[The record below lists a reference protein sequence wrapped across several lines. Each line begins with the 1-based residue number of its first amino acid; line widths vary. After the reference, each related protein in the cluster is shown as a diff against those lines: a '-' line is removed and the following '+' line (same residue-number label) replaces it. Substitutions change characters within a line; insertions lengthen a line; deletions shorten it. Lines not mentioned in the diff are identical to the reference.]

1 MPAQP
6 EIQSPPRDDLV
17 RENPG
22 VTVSQNGGGPKL
34 VGTIVP
40 FNQWTEINSAYE
52 GHFLERFAP
61 GALTKTFQDRADR
74 IQVLFQHGKDPQVGD
89 KPLGTISR
97 IDHQTDGTHYEV
109 DLLDTGYVRELIPGL
124 EAGLYGTSVRFRVLK
139 EEFVKEPGRS
149 DHNPEGLP
157 ERTVKEA
164 FVREFGPVTF
174 PAYETAKAGMRSR
187 TDEWLLDRLAPQVAA
202 RFGLSPSM
210 MDMLTPRQAVEMAR
224 AASGAAS
231 WPLNEDRN
239 RAWDAAA
246 ADQRIRAWASSD
258 GSGDATKM
266 NWGKYASVHFW
277 RDAANAEAFGGYK
290 LLFCDVVNGDVQAI
304 WRAVTACAAVMQ
316 GGRGGVDMPPADMGG
331 VRSRIGGYYAKAST
345 AFNEQL
351 TPPWAGRDNDETG
364 DVIVAD
370 PDNPDEPDGDE
381 PEASEAE
388 QGADPDVTPE
398 PTPQPEPAAATPRST
413 RAFTNP
419 EWEEYLR
426 WKSLT

>member
-1 MPAQP
+1 MAAHT
-6 EIQSPPRDDLV
+6 EIQSPPRDDLI

-97 IDHQTDGTHYEV
+97 VDHKADGTHYEV

-174 PAYETAKAGMRSR
+174 PAYGAAKAGMRSR
-187 TDEWLLDRLAPQVAA
+187 TDEWLIDKLAPHIQQHATSDTVASWLA
-202 RFGLSPSM
+202 PLIRHELE
-210 MDMLTPRQAVEMAR
+210 QR
-224 AASGAAS
+224 AASGSAS
-231 WPLNEDRN
+231 WPLNDDRN

-258 GSGDATKM
+258 GSGDAATM

-277 RDAANAEAFGGYK
+277 RDAGNAEAFGGYK

-331 VRSRIGGYYAKAST
+331 VRSRIGSYYSKASDT
-345 AFNEQL
+345 FNEEL
-351 TPPWAGRDNDETG
+351 TPPWAGRDDT
-364 DVIVAD
+364 D
-370 PDNPDEPDGDE
+370 PDNPDEQDD
-381 PEASEAE
+381 PEDTNSEAE
-388 QGADPDVTPE
+388 QGADEVTPE
-398 PTPQPEPAAATPRST
+398 PTPPPEPAQATPRST
-413 RAFTNP
+413 RTFTNP

-426 WKSLT
+426 WKCLT